1 MQKFTFT
8 PGISEKKTLG
18 FDLGDRRSHY
28 CLVDRRGRE
37 IDQAVVETT
46 RPRLSALFKRM
57 KGARLV
63 LEMGTHAC
71 WIADLAEEMGLE
83 VLIANPRSFELLTK
97 SYRKTDANDCQL
109 LADAGRMSPRLL
121 SPIVRRPKQCRV
133 DLTAMRS
140 RKCLVDLRTKSIN
153 HVRGV
158 LKHHALRAPS
168 CSPECFHR
176 KVVEVIPKE
185 LEMALLPLVRSI
197 ECLNSQ
203 IKSLES
209 QTKKMAK
216 EHYPIT
222 DIFEDVP
229 GVANIVSTTVALTI
243 GDPDRFPKARAI
255 GAYMGAVPRQASSG
269 QSNPELSITKAGDG
283 ELRRMG
289 VLAANYI
296 MGPFGP
302 DCDLRRFGMRMLD
315 NGRRKGKNAKKRAI
329 VAVARKLVVLLLHLW
344 KTGKKYD
351 PFYLARKNG
360 EPIPAGA

>member
-8 PGISEKKTLG
+8 SGISEKKTLG
-18 FDLGDRRSHY
+18 LDLGDRRSHY

-37 IDQAVVETT
+37 LDQAVVETT
-46 RPRLSALFKRM
+46 PSSLEALFKRT

-63 LEMGTHAC
+63 IEMSTHAC
-71 WIADLAEEMGLE
+71 WIADLAKDAGLE

-97 SYRKTDANDCQL
+97 SYRKTDARDCQL

-121 SPIVRRPKQCRV
+121 SPIVHRPKQCRV

-140 RKCLVDLRTKSIN
+140 RNCLVEMRTKSIN

-168 CSPECFHR
+168 CSPESFHR
-176 KVVEVIPKE
+176 KVMEVIPKE
-185 LEMALLPLVRSI
+185 LEMGLLPVVQAI
-197 ECLNSQ
+197 ECLNQQ
-203 IKSLES
+203 IKGLEA

-216 EHYPIT
+216 ERYPIT
-222 DIFEDVP
+222 ETFEAIA
-229 GVANIVSTTVALTI
+229 GVANIVSTTFALTI
-243 GDPDRFPKARAI
+243 GDPDRFPDARTV
-255 GAYMGAVPRQASSG
+255 GAYIGAVPRQASSG
-269 QSNPELSITKAGDG
+269 DSNPELSITKAGDG
-283 ELRRMG
+283 EVRRTMTI
-289 VLAANYI
+289 AANYI

-302 DCDLRRFGMRMLD
+302 DCDLRRFGMRMID

-329 VAVARKLVVLLLHLW
+329 LAVARKLAVLLLYLW

-351 PFYLARKNG
+351 PFHLARKNG